1 MATVISFFYM
11 IESRGKSLDA
21 IERAFRKQRPA
32 GEVVMAN
39 LGHAVG
45 AQDFQDTKMA

>member
-1 MATVISFFYM
+1 MATIISFLHM
-11 IESRGKSLDA
+11 IETKGKSLDA

-39 LGHAVG
+39 LGHAVAACG
-45 AQDFQDTKMA
+45 PQDNKAS